1 MHQEQLAF
9 IIQVNL
15 DGCFPFIRREHTI
28 NDCFGSGSA
37 VGGRD
42 VSVGIEVGVGSISV
56 SIAVGKISVG
66 ADDG

>member
-1 MHQEQLAF
+1 MAGSHSSAESTPSMIAS
-9 IIQVNL
+9 
-15 DGCFPFIRREHTI
+15 FPTGTTI
-28 NDCFGSGSA
+28 SEASTSGSA